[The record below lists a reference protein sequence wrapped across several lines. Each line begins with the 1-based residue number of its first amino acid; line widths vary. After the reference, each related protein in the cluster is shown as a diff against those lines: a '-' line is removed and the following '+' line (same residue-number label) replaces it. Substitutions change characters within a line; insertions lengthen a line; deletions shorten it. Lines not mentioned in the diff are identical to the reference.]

1 MGTAWCCYTWLC
13 VQHGS
18 RCSKVRWQR
27 GSQSWGELRDSSLR
41 LQVCSLC
48 HGSREAPNTT
58 DECSEDWAAECVTF
72 PAQVIFCMQILSRHD
87 LKALADWKSSRT
99 ECSGSANCDVDAR
112 RRCSTS
118 FTPSTVPTLFDFSLT
133 HSLTHSPTHKSQ
145 DAEKLSPHE
154 CGFKPPGSARLYSQS
169 YSFLCHF
176 YSAVQR
182 AHHVCKGQ
190 WHRALSSSQA

>member
-58 DECSEDWAAECVTF
+58 DECSEDWAAECVTS

-133 HSLTHSPTHKSQ
+133 HSLTHPPTKAKMQKNYHHMNVVSNLQ
-145 DAEKLSPHE
+145 DLPDSIANPTAFYVTSTPLYR
-154 CGFKPPGSARLYSQS
+154 GLTMSARVSGTV
-169 YSFLCHF
+169 H
-176 YSAVQR
+176 
-182 AHHVCKGQ
+182 
-190 WHRALSSSQA
+190 